1 MTIYEA
7 HTYGYASA
15 CSLMLRNRSS
25 VFCIH
30 ETGVSFGMST
40 SSPDIFVVVVVV
52 VVGGGDFW
60 EREAMR
66 ALRENL
72 LTQKIQDGLL
82 IS

>member
-30 ETGVSFGMST
+30 EMGVSFGMST

-52 VVGGGDFW
+52 GGGDFS